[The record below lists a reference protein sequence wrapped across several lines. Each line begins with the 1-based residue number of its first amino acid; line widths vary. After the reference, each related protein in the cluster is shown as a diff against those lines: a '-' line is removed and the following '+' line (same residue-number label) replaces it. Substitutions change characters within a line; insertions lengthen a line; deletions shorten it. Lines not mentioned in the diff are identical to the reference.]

1 MLREGITTRRV
12 QTISLL
18 QRCLQVPL
26 DEFHKGEISPM
37 PEIQKGGLWQES
49 TGSSLPGTEAAFLS
63 KTPGK
68 SEKRGWILFSCKQLL
83 SLQAPWEKA

>member
-1 MLREGITTRRV
+1 
-12 QTISLL
+12 
-18 QRCLQVPL
+18 
-26 DEFHKGEISPM
+26 M

-83 SLQAPWEKA
+83 SLQAPREKA